1 MMRRRSMIAAAA
13 AAALPL
19 AARAEDRFPSRPI
32 RLIVPFA
39 AGGSTDALSRL
50 AGQIINERLGQPV
63 VVENISGAGGAIGA
77 GKLVEAPADGYTLM
91 GGTPGPVTINPH
103 LMKSLPYDVRRDLA
117 PVVFVGDSPG
127 VLVVSKESPFHSVGE
142 IIAAAKA
149 TRGGLTFAS
158 AGVGSFAHLAAE
170 LFRWRSGAELVH
182 VPYRGTSPAAT
193 DVLAGRA
200 DFMVENYPSVQ
211 PWIASGDFRVLAVAL
226 SHRFS
231 LLPAVP
237 TMAEAGVKDCEASS
251 WFGLFARAGAP
262 PAAIQAVN
270 QAVNEGL
277 RTPAVQAR
285 LTELGVE
292 ATGGTPEA
300 FRALIDKRLDEMAG
314 VVRAAGIQPQ

>member
-1 MMRRRSMIAAAA
+1 MMRRRSLL
-13 AAALPL
+13 AAALLPFT
-19 AARAEDRFPSRPI
+19 ARAQERFPSRPI

-63 VVENISGAGGAIGA
+63 VAENIGGAGGTIGTA
-77 GKLVEAPADGYTLM
+77 KVVEAPADGHTLM

-127 VLVVSKESPFHSVGE
+127 VLVVNKASPFHSVAE
-142 IIAAAKA
+142 LVAAS
-149 TRGGLTFAS
+149 RRSQGGLTLAS
-158 AGVGSFAHLAAE
+158 AGVGSFSHLAAE

-193 DVLAGRA
+193 DLLAGRA
-200 DFMVENYPSVQ
+200 DFMFENYPSVQ
-211 PWIASGDFRVLAVAL
+211 PWIASGEFRVLAVGLA
-226 SHRFS
+226 HRFS
-231 LLPAVP
+231 LLPDVP
-237 TMAEAGVKDCEASS
+237 TMAEAGVPDCEASS
-251 WFGLFARAGAP
+251 WFGLFTRAGAP
-262 PAAIQAVN
+262 AEAIQALN
-270 QAVNEGL
+270 RAVNEGL

-292 ATGGTPEA
+292 AAGGTPEA
-300 FRALIDKRLDEMAG
+300 FRALIERRLAEMG
-314 VVRAAGIQPQ
+314 EVVRAAGIQPQ